1 MIVVLIIFQALFFGL
16 ITAFLAGQ
24 KGYDIYM
31 FYFIGLVVGP
41 LGILSAFLPTK
52 KKKRE
57 SIEKDIESELLAA

>member
-1 MIVVLIIFQALFFGL
+1 MIVILVIFQALFFGL

-41 LGILSAFLPTK
+41 LGIFSVMLPNK
-52 KKKRE
+52 KERAI
-57 SIEKDIESELLAA
+57 SIEKEIGSELLAA